1 MKIEVELDE
10 SQMIPYLTEVAKD
23 QIWHINSTIQNLRE
37 NYTNEDRPDYLLK
50 DLQDFFANLDTTNK
64 MLEYFGSEPVEIFSA
79 HVTPGF
85 DLDGKPFNK

>member
-10 SQMIPYLTEVAKD
+10 KQIIPYLTEVAKD

-37 NYTNEDRPDYLLK
+37 NYTKSDRPDHIFR
-50 DLQDFFANLDTTNK
+50 DLQDFFATLEATNK
-64 MLEYFGSEPVEIFSA
+64 MLNYFGGESVEVFCSY
-79 HVTPGF
+79 VTRGF